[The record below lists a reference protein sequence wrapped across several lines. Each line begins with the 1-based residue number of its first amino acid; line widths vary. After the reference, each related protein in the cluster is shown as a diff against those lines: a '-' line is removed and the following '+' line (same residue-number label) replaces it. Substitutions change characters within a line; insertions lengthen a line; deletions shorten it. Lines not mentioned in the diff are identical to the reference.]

1 MKWPRRTSADELD
14 EAASCLW
21 GRMAP
26 TALGSVWM
34 AVLLGTLAWLDRR
47 QGGTFLVPPFAATTS
62 ILVYLPQ
69 VSIAQP
75 LAMTSILVYLP
86 QVSIAQPLAIVMGCT
101 VGAVI
106 GTVLSLFIGF
116 GPGVAVLGALVALIT
131 LHLARVYHPPG
142 VALAM
147 YAPLLHPGLW
157 FPVEIVLPF
166 TVSAVISAMM
176 MSRPLRGWPQYSSP
190 PAQAGRTWG

>member
-1 MKWPRRTSADELD
+1 MKWPGRTSADEPD

-21 GRMAP
+21 RRMAP

-34 AVLLGTLAWLDRR
+34 AVLLGALAWLDRR
-47 QGGTFLVPPFAATTS
+47 HGGTFLVPPFAATTS
-62 ILVYLPQ
+62 ILLYLPQ

-75 LAMTSILVYLP
+75 LP
-86 QVSIAQPLAIVMGCT
+86 IVVGCT
-101 VGAVI
+101 AGAVI

-166 TVSAVISAMM
+166 TLSAVISAMM
-176 MSRPLRGWPQYSSP
+176 MSRLLRGWPQYPAP
-190 PAQAGRTWG
+190 PAEAGRTWG